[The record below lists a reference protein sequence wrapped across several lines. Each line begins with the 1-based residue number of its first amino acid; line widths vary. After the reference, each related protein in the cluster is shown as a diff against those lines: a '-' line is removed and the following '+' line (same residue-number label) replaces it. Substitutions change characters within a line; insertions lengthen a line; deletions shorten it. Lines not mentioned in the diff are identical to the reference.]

1 MANKERTNGDR
12 FPSGTKAGVNKAMAA
27 AGITVVPFGPAE
39 DEAVE
44 LQQNESVTGR
54 RTKK

>member
-12 FPSGTKAGVNKAMAA
+12 FPSGAKAGVNKAMAA

-54 RTKK
+54 RTD